1 MSLVVAGNP
10 IRLGREIA
18 KGHEGAVHE
27 LPSMPGLVAKIYHS
41 APSPVRARKL
51 QAMAAMPAAAR
62 PAGAAWPV
70 AVVLDGARIAGFV
83 MPRFENRRELHAVC
97 APAERK
103 KTFPQA
109 DYRFLVAVAANLA
122 RAFATVH
129 AAGAVIGDVNER
141 LALVDHCATVGL
153 VDCDS
158 FQIERDGTI
167 LTCDVGVEQ
176 YQPPELQG
184 VALRGRQ
191 RLRNYDCF
199 GLAVLVF
206 QLLFFNRHP
215 FAGVPV
221 HGAPPSLGEAIAQ
234 NRFAWSAEAAARA
247 QVVQPPNTL
256 AFTALDDRLRE
267 LFERAFGPKGRSE
280 GRHAARAW
288 VEALDSYAA
297 QLVACRAN
305 PQHAHLPGP
314 CPICVIEG
322 RTGTLMFVPRG
333 GAAVPALPDFSKL
346 AEHFRAD
353 LGRRLLPKAP
363 GVPPSE
369 CDHARHVTASTLPPG
384 LKRPGILGRVLKAVG
399 IGENVWAN
407 EITRRDAAVD
417 KARLT
422 YQAALAN
429 WQTALRRD
437 AIANVIRDIGSQCD
451 RLANLRREADAVI
464 AGAMAHA
471 RNGALRTWL
480 EAFPIAS
487 ASIQGVGP
495 TRIAALEGAGI
506 DTAADVTVKALEAVP
521 GFGPVLSKRVL
532 AWRKACEAGF
542 KGPATAGT
550 PAASAPALAAIRAKG
565 ISMEAAI
572 RDGIVQL
579 DRMIAAETARVAGV
593 KTHLDRLARDLA
605 QARADRAIMV

>member
-10 IRLGREIA
+10 IQIGREIA
-18 KGHEGAVHE
+18 HGFEGAVHE
-27 LPSMPGLVAKIYHS
+27 LPGMPGYVAKLYHTT
-41 APSPVRARKL
+41 PDPFRARKL

-70 AVVLDGARIAGFV
+70 AVVLDGAKIAGFV
-83 MPRFENRRELHAVC
+83 MPRLENRRELHAVC

-103 KTFPQA
+103 RTFPQA

-141 LALVDHCATVGL
+141 LALVDQRATVGL

-158 FQIERDGTI
+158 FQIDVDGAI

-176 YQPPELQG
+176 YQPPEMQG
-184 VALRGRQ
+184 VALRGNR
-191 RLRNYDCF
+191 RRRNFDCF

-215 FAGVPV
+215 FAGVPLD
-221 HGAPPSLGEAIAQ
+221 GAPPSLGEAIAQ
-234 NRFAWSAEAAARA
+234 HRFAWSAEAATRG
-247 QVVQPPNTL
+247 VSQPPNTL
-256 AFTALDDRLRE
+256 PFTALDDRLRE
-267 LFERAFGPKGRSE
+267 LFERAFGPNGPSE
-280 GRHAARAW
+280 GRHPARAW
-288 VEALDSYAA
+288 VKALDSYAA
-297 QLVACRAN
+297 QLVVCRAN
-305 PQHAHLPGP
+305 PQHAHLSGP

-333 GAAVPALPDFSKL
+333 GAATPALPDFSKMAAHVR
-346 AEHFRAD
+346 AE
-353 LGRRLLPKAP
+353 LGQRVLPKAP
-363 GVPPSE
+363 GFLPSEGNHARRVTGSPVPP
-369 CDHARHVTASTLPPG
+369 A
-384 LKRPGILGRVLKAVG
+384 LKRPGILDRVLHAVG

-407 EITRRDAAVD
+407 ELTRRDAVVE
-417 KARLT
+417 KTRLA

-429 WQTALRRD
+429 WQTALHRD
-437 AIANVIRDIGSQCD
+437 AIASLIRDIGSRCD
-451 RLANLRREADAVI
+451 RLANLHREADAVTV
-464 AGAMAHA
+464 GAAARA
-471 RNGALRTWL
+471 RNDTLRTWL

-487 ASIQGVGP
+487 ASIQGVGT

-506 DTAADVTVKALEAVP
+506 DTAADVTVKALETVP

-532 AWRKACEAGF
+532 AWRKACEVRF
-542 KGPATAGT
+542 KDPTTAGM
-550 PAASAPALAAIRAKG
+550 PAVSAPALAAIRAKG
-565 ISMEAAI
+565 SSLEAAI

-579 DRMIAAETARVAGV
+579 DRMIATETARVSGV
-593 KTHLDRLARDLA
+593 EADLDRLARDLA
-605 QARADRAIMV
+605 QARADRAIMA